1 MKLFPQK
8 NKFLIIEPHRYSRLN
23 LLYNDYIRVLLSAP
37 NLIVL
42 ETYSAGE
49 FLKKN
54 WKNSKNLVNDINI
67 TKNKKAMYV
76 NSYEELFNFFD
87 ENSTKFKDNLFIC
100 AGAGTIS
107 KELKTYYESRKYR
120 IK

>member
-1 MKLFPQK
+1 
-8 NKFLIIEPHRYSRLN
+8 
-23 LLYNDYIRVLLSAP
+23 
-37 NLIVL
+37 
-42 ETYSAGE
+42 
-49 FLKKN
+49 
-54 WKNSKNLVNDINI
+54 
-67 TKNKKAMYV
+67 MYV